1 MNLERLKLNWKQ
13 QNRGQS
19 FVELALVFTV
29 LMVLMAG
36 MVEFGNLLN
45 QYINLVDGAREGA
58 RFASNDDPFEAGNY
72 EAFFGKVYE
81 TVQGRYED
89 GVQVSKGAINPIVL
103 SKENH
108 DDIVVTFFSVT
119 TDPSTGVI
127 KNIVRFQSA
136 AGSRYNE
143 RTSKFTIPQ
152 IRAMIDGHAPN
163 TGLLLVEVFYSYLQI
178 LRLFSFTGIP
188 DPVEVHAYSIMP
200 LSSAEPTP
208 TPKPSP

>member
-1 MNLERLKLNWKQ
+1 
-13 QNRGQS
+13 
-19 FVELALVFTV
+19 
-29 LMVLMAG
+29 MVLMAG

-89 GVQVSKGAINPIVL
+89 GVQVSKGAINPIIL
-103 SKENH
+103 TKANH

-119 TDPSTGVI
+119 TNPSTGA
-127 KNIVRFQSA
+127 KSIVRFQSA

-143 RTSKFTIPQ
+143 KTSRFTNGQ
-152 IRAMIDGHAPN
+152 ILAMVDGYAPN
-163 TGLLLVEVFYSYLQI
+163 TGLLLVEVFYSYHQI

-208 TPKPSP
+208 TPRPSP